1 MHAEIAE
8 IAEIDTSEAIV
19 QSPEWA
25 QYMRASAMAAT
36 RRLDK
41 LPPRSEDQHAVGHM
55 HAHGQPR
62 GEGHV
67 CGTCGQLV
75 SADHLHA
82 QHAALHAAA
91 QAAEQAAEQAARASE
106 VAASSR
112 AQAVADSA
120 CLASGLAQLGRVQLE
135 MKAAET
141 ARVVVMAEV
150 AKVRHWM

>member
-1 MHAEIAE
+1 
-8 IAEIDTSEAIV
+8 
-19 QSPEWA
+19 
-25 QYMRASAMAAT
+25 MRASAIAAT

-41 LPPRSEDQHAVGHM
+41 LPPRSEDQHAAGHM

-91 QAAEQAAEQAARASE
+91 QAAEQAARASE
-106 VAASSR
+106 AAASR
-112 AQAVADSA
+112 AQAAADGA
-120 CLASGLAQLGRVQLE
+120 RLASG
-135 MKAAET
+135 
-141 ARVVVMAEV
+141 V
-150 AKVRHWM
+150 AHWVGFSWR

>member
-8 IAEIDTSEAIV
+8 IAEIDTADVIV
-19 QSPEWA
+19 CSLQRVA
-25 QYMRASAMAAT
+25 QYMRTSAMAAT
-36 RRLDK
+36 RRLDE
-41 LPPRSEDQHAVGHM
+41 LPPRSEDQHAHGHMHAHGHAHGHM

-91 QAAEQAAEQAARASE
+91 QAAEQAARASE
-106 VAASSR
+106 AAASR
-112 AQAVADSA
+112 AQAAADGA
-120 CLASGLAQLGRVQLE
+120 RLASG
-135 MKAAET
+135 
-141 ARVVVMAEV
+141 V
-150 AKVRHWM
+150 AHWVGFSWR